1 MSTEDSQG
9 ENRFRRS
16 PTGPAVAPPRMPADQ
31 AQPSPAQPPR
41 HRRHFWSIA
50 IFILLVSGVCIRA
63 YRDLSQP
70 EAWHYWKDQYVSPSL
85 TFSLID
91 KVDLNGAGQGRRALF
106 VSGTIGPAAAALFR
120 DKLDQANLVPGDIV
134 LLASPG
140 GDLNQAMIMGEI
152 IRSRSLATAVGGADA
167 SGRVKPAYCASAC
180 VLVYA
185 GGKTR
190 FGVLGSALGVHR
202 FVTTSPVND
211 PVAEAQRIAGAVLGY
226 MTKMGVSSSIVEAMS
241 ETREIRWLSPKQ
253 ALAMNLVTEP
263 LGKP

>member
-16 PTGPAVAPPRMPADQ
+16 PTGPAVAPPRMPAGQ

-41 HRRHFWSIA
+41 YKRHFWSIA

-120 DKLDQANLVPGDIV
+120 DKLDQANLC
-134 LLASPG
+134 LL
-140 GDLNQAMIMGEI
+140 
-152 IRSRSLATAVGGADA
+152 
-167 SGRVKPAYCASAC
+167 Y
-180 VLVYA
+180 
-185 GGKTR
+185 
-190 FGVLGSALGVHR
+190 
-202 FVTTSPVND
+202 TSPSPRD
-211 PVAEAQRIAGAVLGY
+211 GLLSRMP
-226 MTKMGVSSSIVEAMS
+226 SSA
-241 ETREIRWLSPKQ
+241 
-253 ALAMNLVTEP
+253 
-263 LGKP
+263 